1 MWRPICNNLAST
13 LSHVQALRSL
23 FRQEASFSYIFFSIF
38 LILVLQ
44 RVSMGSGLIENF
56 NGPGTVTTVAP
67 SPGLRVLEQRIG
79 NIDTTGHSCETIVLQ
94 TDRTTLGRILFSI
107 PESAIIDEF
116 LATIRLRCD
125 QPSVRLAC
133 QIKLPSVQGQDGQA
147 VRIFLSGSPSTTS
160 SRWQSLTV
168 GNIPSVLRSQLPA
181 LRAQYG
187 PQISLDGATISG
199 LAVEIPLGIARCNVS
214 IDTVSVTGL
223 ITAAQPKKTAT
234 SPPSMLLQQNIQ
246 SITKATTTE
255 NAGLVRGVLEVDG
268 KPFFPR
274 AIEHRGEPFIK
285 LAQLGFNC
293 VQLYE
298 PASTTLLA
306 EAEQAG
312 VWIICPPPTLPDVDL
327 TEPEKLP
334 TFSDKWNRVLL
345 WDMGRS
351 LSSED
356 IPNLAEQV
364 RRLRICDRREGRP
377 IIASADSGLRE
388 ISRHIDM
395 LVAHRAV
402 LGTSLELANYLTWLQ
417 QRPRLARP
425 GTPLLATL
433 ATEIDSR
440 TASQAALLSGT
451 GSNGLPVDEESLLGA
466 AFTAIAAGS
475 RGILFSSNRSL
486 SGTDPETVTRAAA
499 VQAVNLEL
507 ETISAWGA
515 SGRFTADAETSDPE
529 VRAMVIEASR
539 SRIVLI
545 WRSVQGGQIMARHY
559 RGGIPRQEQPL
570 NILIPGIP
578 EAHRPWEI
586 THSTLRPLQHR
597 RVTGGVSMTLDNFHA
612 AAVILISN
620 DPAAT
625 AHIQELVRRNA
636 PTAALLARAQAAD
649 AIARTSRLA
658 AELPPKALGHFPVT
672 EMIIEA
678 QQEAQYAEAMIA
690 QDPTN
695 AVKKLERSRAIA
707 GQLERL
713 FWERGVT
720 ATGSMVASPL
730 TTSPATLS
738 DHWRMIDALQ
748 TTKVGGNLLEGGH
761 MEEINTLSSTGWRH
775 FVRPTDQVKGS
786 VELSGQ
792 SPADGQRSL
801 RIFTTAIDSEEAPVV
816 IETPPIWITTP
827 PIYAAAGTLLEIVA
841 QVRVPNPIEGSV
853 DGLLVFDSYGGP
865 ALAERVN
872 KTESWRRLVLYRIVP
887 PAQES
892 SDESSIEPP
901 PPLTVTF
908 ALTGLGEAQID
919 SVSIKPLSRGNS
931 GPSVTQITSG
941 NPNFPK
947 PDEILQKQQLQAVPV
962 MTTQP
967 NPTAPT
973 STWPGMSLEWP
984 KMLPFT
990 APETTPPRGP
1000 SGSTIDPFK
1009 RARAVSSK

>member
-1 MWRPICNNLAST
+1 MRKANT
-13 LSHVQALRSL
+13 LLRV
-23 FRQEASFSYIFFSIF
+23 FFSIF
-38 LILVLQ
+38 LSLVLQ
-44 RVSMGSGLIENF
+44 RVSMGSDLIENF
-56 NGPGTVTTVAP
+56 NGPETVATVAP
-67 SPGLRVLEQRIG
+67 APGLRVLEQRIG
-79 NIDTTGHSCETIVLQ
+79 DVDTTGQSCETIVLQ
-94 TDRTTLGRILFSI
+94 TDRTTLGQILFVI

-116 LATIRLRCD
+116 LATVRLRCD

-133 QIKLPSVQGQDGQA
+133 QIVLPSVQGQDGQA
-147 VRIFLSGSPSTTS
+147 VRIYVSGSPSTIS
-160 SRWQSLTV
+160 SRWQSLTIE
-168 GNIPSVLRSQLPA
+168 NIPSVLRSQLPA

-187 PQISLDGATISG
+187 PQFTLDGATISG
-199 LAVEIPLGIARCNVS
+199 LAVEIPLGIGRCNVS
-214 IDTVSVTGL
+214 IDAVSVTGI
-223 ITAAQPKKTAT
+223 ITATQPRKVAT

-312 VWIICPPPTLPDVDL
+312 VWIICPPPTLPDIDL

-334 TFSDKWNRVLL
+334 TFSEKWNRVLL

-356 IPNLAEQV
+356 LPNLAEQV

-425 GTPLLATL
+425 GTPLLAAL

-539 SRIVLI
+539 SRMVLI

-559 RGGIPRQEQPL
+559 RGDIPRQEQPL
-570 NILIPGIP
+570 KILIPGIP

-720 ATGSMVASPL
+720 AIGSMVASPL

-748 TTKVGGNLLEGGH
+748 ATNAGINLLEGGH
-761 MEEINTLSSTGWRH
+761 MEAINTLSSSGWRH
-775 FVRPTDQVKGS
+775 FVRPTDQVEGF

-792 SPADGQRSL
+792 SPADGQKSL
-801 RIFTTAIDSEEAPVV
+801 RIFATAIDSEEAPVV

-827 PIYAAAGTLLEIVA
+827 PINAAAGTLLEIVA
-841 QVRVPNPIEGSV
+841 QVRVPNPIKGSV

-892 SDESSIEPP
+892 NDPLSIATP

-919 SVSIKPLSRGNS
+919 SVSIKPLTRGNN

-941 NPNFPK
+941 TPSFPE
-947 PDEILQKQQLQAVPV
+947 PDDILKKQQLQAVPV

-967 NPTAPT
+967 NPTAAT
-973 STWPGMSLEWP
+973 SAWPGMSLEWP

-990 APETTPPRGP
+990 APETTPPQGP

-1009 RARAVSSK
+1009 RARAAPSKQP

>member
-133 QIKLPSVQGQDGQA
+133 QIKLPSVQGPDGQA

-199 LAVEIPLGIARCNVS
+199 LAVEIPLGIGRCNVS

-559 RGGIPRQEQPL
+559 RGDIPRQEQPL

-801 RIFTTAIDSEEAPVV
+801 RIFATAIDSEEAPVV

>member
-199 LAVEIPLGIARCNVS
+199 LAVEIPLGIGRCNVS

-475 RGILFSSNRSL
+475 HGILFSSNRSL

-559 RGGIPRQEQPL
+559 RGDIPRQEQPL

>member
-199 LAVEIPLGIARCNVS
+199 LAVEIPLGIGRCNVS
-214 IDTVSVTGL
+214 IDNVSVTGL

-246 SITKATTTE
+246 GIAKPNTTE

-268 KPFFPR
+268 RPFFPR
-274 AIEHRGEPFIK
+274 AVEHRGEPFIK

-559 RGGIPRQEQPL
+559 RGDIPRQEQPL
-570 NILIPGIP
+570 NILIPGLP

-947 PDEILQKQQLQAVPV
+947 PDEILQKQELQALPV
-962 MTTQP
+962 ITTQP

-973 STWPGMSLEWP
+973 SAWPGMSLEWP

>member
-133 QIKLPSVQGQDGQA
+133 QIKLPSVQGPDGQA

-199 LAVEIPLGIARCNVS
+199 LAVEIPLGIGRCNVS

-559 RGGIPRQEQPL
+559 RGDIPRQEQPL
-570 NILIPGIP
+570 NILIPGLP

-801 RIFTTAIDSEEAPVV
+801 RIFATAIDSEEAPVV

>member
-13 LSHVQALRSL
+13 LSHVQAMRSL
-23 FRQEASFSYIFFSIF
+23 FRQEASFSCIFFSIF

-116 LATIRLRCD
+116 LATIQLRCD

-133 QIKLPSVQGQDGQA
+133 QIKLPSVQGPDGQA

-199 LAVEIPLGIARCNVS
+199 LAVEIPLGIGRCNVS

-223 ITAAQPKKTAT
+223 ITAAQPKKTAA

-559 RGGIPRQEQPL
+559 RGDIPRQEQPL

-801 RIFTTAIDSEEAPVV
+801 RIFATAIDSEEAPVV

-892 SDESSIEPP
+892 SGESSIEPP

-1009 RARAVSSK
+1009 RARAVSPK

>member
-13 LSHVQALRSL
+13 LSHVQAMRSL
-23 FRQEASFSYIFFSIF
+23 FRQEDSFSCIFFSIF

-79 NIDTTGHSCETIVLQ
+79 DIDTTGHNCETIVLQ
-94 TDRTTLGRILFSI
+94 TDRTTLCRILFSI

-133 QIKLPSVQGQDGQA
+133 QIKLPSVQGPDGQA

-199 LAVEIPLGIARCNVS
+199 LAVEIPLGIGRCNVS

-298 PASTTLLA
+298 PASTALLA

-559 RGGIPRQEQPL
+559 RGDIPRQEQPL
-570 NILIPGIP
+570 NILIPGLP

-887 PAQES
+887 PAQEN

>member
-13 LSHVQALRSL
+13 LSHVQAMRSL
-23 FRQEASFSYIFFSIF
+23 FRQEDSFSCIFFSIF

-79 NIDTTGHSCETIVLQ
+79 EIDTTGHSCETIVLQ

-116 LATIRLRCD
+116 LATIQLRCD

-133 QIKLPSVQGQDGQA
+133 QIKLPSVQGPDGQA

-199 LAVEIPLGIARCNVS
+199 LAVEIPLGIGRCNVS

-223 ITAAQPKKTAT
+223 ITAAQPKKTAA

-559 RGGIPRQEQPL
+559 RGDIPRQEQPL

-801 RIFTTAIDSEEAPVV
+801 RIFATAIDSEEAPVV

-827 PIYAAAGTLLEIVA
+827 PINAAAGTLLEIVA

-967 NPTAPT
+967 NPTAPN
-973 STWPGMSLEWP
+973 SAWPGMSLEWP

-1009 RARAVSSK
+1009 RARAVSPK

>member
-133 QIKLPSVQGQDGQA
+133 QIKLPSVQGPDGQA

-199 LAVEIPLGIARCNVS
+199 LAVEIPLGIGRCNVS

-475 RGILFSSNRSL
+475 HGILFSSNRSL

-559 RGGIPRQEQPL
+559 RGDIPRQEQPL
-570 NILIPGIP
+570 NILIPGLP

>member
-1 MWRPICNNLAST
+1 
-13 LSHVQALRSL
+13 
-23 FRQEASFSYIFFSIF
+23 
-38 LILVLQ
+38 
-44 RVSMGSGLIENF
+44 MGSGLIENF

-133 QIKLPSVQGQDGQA
+133 QIKLPSVQGPDGQA

-199 LAVEIPLGIARCNVS
+199 LAVEIPLGIGRCNVS

-559 RGGIPRQEQPL
+559 RGDIPRQEQPL

-801 RIFTTAIDSEEAPVV
+801 RIFATAIDSEEAPVV

>member
-1 MWRPICNNLAST
+1 
-13 LSHVQALRSL
+13 
-23 FRQEASFSYIFFSIF
+23 
-38 LILVLQ
+38 
-44 RVSMGSGLIENF
+44 MGSGLIENF

-133 QIKLPSVQGQDGQA
+133 QIKLPSVQGPDGQA

-199 LAVEIPLGIARCNVS
+199 LAVEIPLGIGRCNVS

-559 RGGIPRQEQPL
+559 RGDIPRQEQPL